1 MLTILE
7 VLDEK
12 MCPPHMAEPE
22 SLAVENHHDSGHL
35 SSLFLDDQLEEGEDT
50 GEEVEER
57 HLGNIRAFGQPQR
70 KHWEMSGNNWDKMR
84 KF

>member
-7 VLDEK
+7 VLGEK

-35 SSLFLDDQLEEGEDT
+35 SSRLLDDQLEEGEDT

-57 HLGNIRAFGQPQR
+57 YLGKIWAFGQ
-70 KHWEMSGNNWDKMR
+70 H
-84 KF
+84 